1 MPRIPPKP
9 PIPPITLE
17 PPKPPI
23 PLESPT
29 PKTEEEGL
37 SKPSG
42 SGQWGGKERGTED
55 VLGAAADEGG
65 TEDALVAATTEGGS
79 CPREEPCAGAP
90 TGE

>member
-1 MPRIPPKP
+1 MSRIPLKP

-23 PLESPT
+23 PLEPLI
-29 PKTEEEGL
+29 PKTEEGP

-42 SGQWGGKERGTED
+42 SGRQGGKERGTED

-65 TEDALVAATTEGGS
+65 TEDALVAAATEGGS
-79 CPREEPCAGAP
+79 CPREESRGAP
-90 TGE
+90 AGE